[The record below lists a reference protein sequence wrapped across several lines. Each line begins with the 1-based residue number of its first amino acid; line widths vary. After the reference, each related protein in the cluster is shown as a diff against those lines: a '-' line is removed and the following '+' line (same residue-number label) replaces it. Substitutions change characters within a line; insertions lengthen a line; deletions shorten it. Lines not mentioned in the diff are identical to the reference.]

1 MNAKHMLLLAGTVL
15 LLATAP
21 DSLQAQDND
30 DDDDGHIFTVSTF
43 QWPFNNL
50 DEIFEMTEENHELTE
65 QNEFIL
71 SQKVLV
77 HYYAGAFS
85 VMFIAEYATF
95 EDIAKAGKRGDELFE
110 AKYPDEEERDARQDK
125 FTALAGHG
133 MHEDNILQENTKLA
147 K

>member
-15 LLATAP
+15 LLATTP
-21 DSLQAQDND
+21 DSLQAQD
-30 DDDDGHIFTVSTF
+30 DDDDGHIFTVSTQ

-50 DEIFEMTEENHELTE
+50 DDIFEMMEENHELTE

-77 HYYAGAFS
+77 HQWAGAFS
-85 VMFIAEYATF
+85 VMFIAEYASF
-95 EDIAKAGKRGDELFE
+95 EDIAKAQQRDTELFE
-110 AKYPDEEERDARQDK
+110 AKYPDEEDRDARNKK
-125 FTALAGHG
+125 FADLAGNG
-133 MHEDNILQENTKLA
+133 MHEDNILQENTSLA

>member
-1 MNAKHMLLLAGTVL
+1 MNAKHMLLLAGTAL

-21 DSLQAQDND
+21 DSLHAQD
-30 DDDDGHIFTVSTF
+30 DDDDGNIFTVSTL

-50 DEIFEMTEENHELTE
+50 DDIFEMLEENHELTE

-77 HYYAGAFS
+77 HQWAGAFS
-85 VMFIAEYATF
+85 VMFIAEYASF
-95 EDIAKAGKRGDELFE
+95 EDIAKAGKRDDELFE
-110 AKYPDEEERDARQDK
+110 AKYPDEEDRDARQDK
-125 FTALAGHG
+125 FAALAGHG
-133 MHEDNILQENTKLA
+133 MHEDSILQENTSLA

>member
-1 MNAKHMLLLAGTVL
+1 MTAKHMLLLAGTAL

-21 DSLQAQDND
+21 DSLHAQD
-30 DDDDGHIFTVSTF
+30 DDDDGHIFTVSTL

-50 DEIFEMTEENHELTE
+50 DDIFEMMEENHELTE

-77 HYYAGAFS
+77 HQWAGAFS
-85 VMFIAEYATF
+85 VMFIVEYASF
-95 EDIAKAGKRGDELFE
+95 EDIAKAGKRDDELFE
-110 AKYPDEEERDARQDK
+110 AKYPDEEDRDARQDK
-125 FTALAGHG
+125 FAALAGHG
-133 MHEDNILQENTKLA
+133 MHEDSILQENTSLA

>member
-1 MNAKHMLLLAGTVL
+1 MNAKHILLLAGTAL

-21 DSLQAQDND
+21 DSLQAQD
-30 DDDDGHIFTVSTF
+30 DDDDGHIFAVSTF

-50 DEIFEMTEENHELTE
+50 DEIFEIIEENHELTK

-71 SQKVLV
+71 SQKVLT
-77 HYYAGAFS
+77 HMWAGAFS
-85 VMFIAEYATF
+85 VMFISEYASL
-95 EDIAKAGKRGDELFE
+95 EDFAKAQKRDTELFE
-110 AKYPDEEERDARQDK
+110 AKYPEEKDRDAREDK
-125 FTALAGHG
+125 FAALAGDG

>member
-1 MNAKHMLLLAGTVL
+1 MLLLAGAAL
-15 LLATAP
+15 LLAITP
-21 DSLQAQDND
+21 DTLQAQD
-30 DDDDGHIFTVSTF
+30 DDDDGHIFTVATY

-50 DEIFEMTEENHELTE
+50 DEIFEIIEENQELTE

-71 SQKVLV
+71 SRKVLT
-77 HYYAGAFS
+77 HMWAGAFS

-110 AKYPDEEERDARQDK
+110 AKYPDEEDRDARQDK
-125 FTALAGHG
+125 FAALAGHG
-133 MHEDNILQENTKLA
+133 MHEDNILQENTRLA

>member
-1 MNAKHMLLLAGTVL
+1 MLLLAGAAL
-15 LLATAP
+15 LLASTP
-21 DSLQAQDND
+21 GTLQAQD

-50 DEIFEMTEENHELTE
+50 DDIFEMIEENHELTE

-71 SQKVLV
+71 SQKVLTHV
-77 HYYAGAFS
+77 WAGDFS

-95 EDIAKAGKRGDELFE
+95 EDIAKGQKRGTELLE
-110 AKYPDEEERDARQDK
+110 AKYPKEEDRDARDK
-125 FTALAGHG
+125 KFAALAGDSIHK
-133 MHEDNILQENTKLA
+133 DQILQENTKLA

>member
-1 MNAKHMLLLAGTVL
+1 MNAKHILLLAGTAL

-21 DSLQAQDND
+21 DSLQAQD

-43 QWPFNNL
+43 QCPFNNL
-50 DEIFEMTEENHELTE
+50 DDIFEIMEENHELTE

-71 SQKVLV
+71 SQKVLT
-77 HYYAGAFS
+77 HMWAGAFS

-95 EDIAKAGKRGDELFE
+95 EDIDKADKRGTELLE
-110 AKYPDEEERDARQDK
+110 AKYPKEEDRDARDK
-125 FTALAGHG
+125 KFADLAGNG
-133 MHEDNILQENTKLA
+133 MHKDSILQENTKLA

>member
-1 MNAKHMLLLAGTVL
+1 MNAKHMLLLAGTAL

-21 DSLQAQDND
+21 DSLHAQDD
-30 DDDDGHIFTVSTF
+30 DVDGTIFTISTF

-50 DEIFEMTEENHELTE
+50 DDIFEMMEENHELTE

-77 HYYAGAFS
+77 HQWAGAFS
-85 VMFIAEYATF
+85 VMFIVEYASF
-95 EDIAKAGKRGDELFE
+95 EDIAKAGKRDDELFE
-110 AKYPDEEERDARQDK
+110 AKYPDEEDRDARQDK
-125 FTALAGHG
+125 FAALAGHG
-133 MHEDNILQENTKLA
+133 MHEDSILQENTSLA

>member
-1 MNAKHMLLLAGTVL
+1 MNAKHILLLAGTAL

-21 DSLQAQDND
+21 DSLQAQD
-30 DDDDGHIFTVSTF
+30 DDDDGHIYTVSTY
-43 QWPFNNL
+43 QYPFNNL
-50 DEIFEMTEENHELTE
+50 DEIFEMIEENHELTE

-71 SQKVLV
+71 SRKVLT
-77 HYYAGAFS
+77 HMWAGAFS

>member
-1 MNAKHMLLLAGTVL
+1 MNAKHILLLAGTAL

-21 DSLQAQDND
+21 DSLQAQD
-30 DDDDGHIFTVSTF
+30 DDDDGHIFAVSTF

-50 DEIFEMTEENHELTE
+50 DEIFEIIEENHELTK

-71 SQKVLV
+71 SQKVLT
-77 HYYAGAFS
+77 HMWAGAFS
-85 VMFIAEYATF
+85 VMFISEYASL
-95 EDIAKAGKRGDELFE
+95 EDFAKAQKRDTELFE
-110 AKYPDEEERDARQDK
+110 AKYPEEKDRDAREDR
-125 FTALAGHG
+125 FAALAGDG

>member
-1 MNAKHMLLLAGTVL
+1 MNARHTLLLAGAAL
-15 LLATAP
+15 LLAITP
-21 DSLQAQDND
+21 GTIQAQD

-50 DEIFEMTEENHELTE
+50 DDIFEMIEENHELTE

-71 SQKVLV
+71 SQKVLTHV
-77 HYYAGAFS
+77 WAGDFS

-95 EDIAKAGKRGDELFE
+95 EDIAKADKRDTELLE
-110 AKYPDEEERDARQDK
+110 AKYPKEEDRDARDK
-125 FTALAGHG
+125 KFAALAG
-133 MHEDNILQENTKLA
+133 DNIHKDQILQENTKLA